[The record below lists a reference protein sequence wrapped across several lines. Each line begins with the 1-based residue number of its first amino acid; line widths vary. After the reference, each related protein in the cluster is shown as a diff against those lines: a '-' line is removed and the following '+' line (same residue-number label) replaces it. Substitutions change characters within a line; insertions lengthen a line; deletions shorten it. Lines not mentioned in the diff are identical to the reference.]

1 MKQAFRITG
10 DKIGIA
16 RELFGFMWRLK
27 MWWMMPVVFI
37 LVLMGVLIGFGSA
50 SGVGPF
56 IYTLF

>member
-1 MKQAFRITG
+1 MKHAFRITG

-27 MWWMMPVVFI
+27 MWWMMPVVFV